1 MKYELQQLVNG
12 YMGVIVMRVSTDQ
25 INVGYAMLCYS
36 KLSLAYILS
45 CKTVSYLSLP
55 FTNSGLQT
63 EGAISF

>member
-25 INVGYAMLCYS
+25 INVGYAMLCCS
-36 KLSLAYILS
+36 MLSLAFILC
-45 CKTVSYLSLP
+45 CKNVSYLSLP
-55 FTNSGLQT
+55 LTNFGLQT